1 MIYQSYGEDY
11 HVTPRP
17 DPLPAA
23 AGQEGEPRYPDDG
36 VESDGGEL

>member
-1 MIYQSYGEDY
+1 MSYQTYGEDY

-23 AGQEGEPRYPDDG
+23 AGKADEPRYPDDG